1 MPNLVHLYRKIKPA
15 VAAIG
20 MIAAV
25 GEQTHLVIAG
35 TGFCVDPRGILVTCR
50 HVFEE
55 FQKRFIPKYQE
66 QLNEM
71 LSRPNEVIRAE
82 LMPITALFFFEEN
95 NRWGLLEVKIKDIL
109 SDTEMDIAILRASAK
124 YFRKEG
130 EPYPHLRM
138 GDSNTLK
145 EGQDVAACGFPY
157 GYDLHV
163 ASSSANASLSTG
175 VVSAILPAP
184 VVLQASPDEC
194 KLFQLDMTIN
204 PGNSGGPVFR
214 PGDGEVLGVVSSVFT
229 SHEVPIGISFGIP
242 INHAK
247 ATIKKLLQWDENARR
262 PD

>member
-1 MPNLVHLYRKIKPA
+1 MPNLVHVYRKIKPA

-25 GEQTHLVIAG
+25 GEQTHLIIAG
-35 TGFCVDPRGILVTCR
+35 TGFCVDPRGIIVTCR

-55 FQKRFIPKYQE
+55 FQKNFIPKFQE
-66 QLNEM
+66 QLDEM
-71 LSRPNEVIRAE
+71 LSRPNEIIRGE
-82 LMPITALFFFEEN
+82 LMPIKALFFFEDG
-95 NRWGLLEVKIKDIL
+95 NRLGLLEVMIKDVL
-109 SDTEMDIAILRASAK
+109 SDVDIDIAILRANAK

-130 EPYPHLRM
+130 EPYPSIRM

-157 GYDLHV
+157 GYHLHV

-175 VVSAILPAP
+175 VVSAIIPAP
-184 VVLQASPDEC
+184 VVLQASPEDC
-194 KLFQLDMTIN
+194 KSFQLDMTIN

-214 PGDGEVLGVVSSVFT
+214 SGDGEVVGVVSSVFT

-247 ATIKKLLQWDENARR
+247 AAIKKMFEIDKMVKEA
-262 PD
+262 